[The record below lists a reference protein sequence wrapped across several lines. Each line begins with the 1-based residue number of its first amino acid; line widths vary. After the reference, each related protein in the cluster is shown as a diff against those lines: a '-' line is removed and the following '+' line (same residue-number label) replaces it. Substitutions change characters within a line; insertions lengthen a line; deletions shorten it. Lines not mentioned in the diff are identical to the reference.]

1 MSALVKDRVDDAVL
15 DVMSRYFV
23 GLRRADP
30 EILRSVFHD
39 ELNYVNATQGAF
51 VAKGLGEYLWDVAL
65 RQPEDENDGSI
76 NPKIEAISHVSDRII
91 VIFAT
96 MRLMG
101 RSYRDALT
109 LILDGGQWKIISKV
123 FTHSEERK
131 I

>member
-1 MSALVKDRVDDAVL
+1 MSALVKDRVEDEVL

-39 ELNYVNATQGAF
+39 ELNYVNATKGAF
-51 VAKGLGEYLWDVAL
+51 VSKGLGEYLWDVAQ
-65 RQPEDENDGSI
+65 RQPEDQRGSSV
-76 NPKIEAISHVSDRII
+76 NPKIKAISHVNDRII
-91 VIFAT
+91 VILAS

-101 RSYRDALT
+101 RIYRDALT

-123 FTHSEERK
+123 FTHSSERK
-131 I
+131 V

>member
-1 MSALVKDRVDDAVL
+1 MSALVKDHVEDTVL

-39 ELNYVNATQGAF
+39 ELNYVNATKGAF
-51 VAKGLGEYLWDVAL
+51 VSKGLGEYLWDVAL
-65 RQPEDENDGSI
+65 RQPEEESDGSI
-76 NPKIEAISHVSDRII
+76 DPKIEAISHVSDRII

-101 RSYRDALT
+101 RDYQDALT
-109 LILDGGQWKIISKV
+109 LILDGGQWKIVSKV
-123 FTHSEERK
+123 FTHSAERK
-131 I
+131 V